1 MLAGCSSRQ
10 ELAGLVKKNKDD
22 RLKIEHLG
30 QLKKDFVTERPDS
43 ADEQNMRTSL
53 ADSLADVCQ
62 DKAVD
67 KGFWIE
73 PYKPHEVFANL
84 VFSAV
89 QG

>member
-10 ELAGLVKKNKDD
+10 KFAGLVEKNKVD

-43 ADEQNMRTSL
+43 ADGQNMRTN
-53 ADSLADVCQ
+53 LADVCQ

-67 KGFWIE
+67 KAFWIE

-84 VFSAV
+84 VFSVV